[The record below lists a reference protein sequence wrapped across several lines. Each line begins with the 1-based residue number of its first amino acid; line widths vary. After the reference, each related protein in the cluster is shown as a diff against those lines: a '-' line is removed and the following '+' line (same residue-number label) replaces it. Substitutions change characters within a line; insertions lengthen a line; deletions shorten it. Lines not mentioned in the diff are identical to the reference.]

1 MQASCEKFIK
11 SVACDEAAAL
21 CKTVIDVFRSFGW
34 SGDITIPDLGWA
46 NQFVGPMTKYT
57 LDAISPGL
65 GETVSVGSASALD
78 QAAIAAATE
87 EEVASWNLRERY
99 NSGELRSYEVSKDE
113 ISVGVYDLYEAQ
125 VGEAKQPNWDDATL
139 FFNEYATQILSGE
152 EFQVAD
158 KEELRKAKQQKALET
173 KFLEDMT
180 AKDSEVSK
188 YTEEHAKEQETVQ
201 SEGASIWNET
211 VVINGFASVG
221 FLAVCYFM
229 YTMMCSSGYQKYQF
243 GKVAIEDDSI

>member
-1 MQASCEKFIK
+1 MGSINLFDAMQQTCENFMN
-11 SVACDEAAAL
+11 SVACDDAANL

-46 NQFVGPMTKYT
+46 NQFVGPMTEYV
-57 LDAISPGL
+57 LDSISPGL
-65 GETVSVGSASALD
+65 GETVTVGSASALD

-99 NSGELRSYEVSKDE
+99 NSGELRSYEISKDSE
-113 ISVGVYDLYEAQ
+113 MSVGVYDLYEAQ
-125 VGEAKQPNWDDATL
+125 QAEPAKEPNWDDAIL
-139 FFNEYATQILSGE
+139 FYNEYATQILSGE

-158 KEELRKAKQQKALET
+158 KEELRKAKQQKVLET
-173 KFLEDMT
+173 KFLEDMA
-180 AKDSEVSK
+180 AKHSEVSK
-188 YTEEHAKEQETVQ
+188 
-201 SEGASIWNET
+201 
-211 VVINGFASVG
+211 GFASVG

-243 GKVAIEDDSI
+243 G